1 MESDEIKIYGKIY
14 KVKPVS
20 SSVSM
25 QEVAA
30 LVDAKMKELSGV
42 KGRSSTV
49 DVAVLTALNLGH
61 ELIELKQGNQGDDD
75 QLLDHAFK
83 VLIQLIVISLIALFQ
98 LNQFMPQVK
107 RGQYRHIH
115 CGRSAFDS
123 RQLLHLRIY

>member
-1 MESDEIKIYGKIY
+1 MESNEIKIYGKIY

-25 QEVAA
+25 QKVAV

-61 ELIELKQGNQGDDD
+61 ELMELKQDNRVDGD
-75 QLLDHAFK
+75 LLNER
-83 VLIQLIVISLIALFQ
+83 LNSMIQKMDESLRVIR
-98 LNQFMPQVK
+98 NKGV
-107 RGQYRHIH
+107 
-115 CGRSAFDS
+115 S
-123 RQLLHLRIY
+123 RE